1 MEKQKFEAV
10 LTLLVPQVIRLITE
24 HYPYDEVTASRE
36 FYESDVYSSLEQED
50 TKAREQEIRNLILNI
65 SM

>member
-36 FYESDVYSSLEQED
+36 FL
-50 TKAREQEIRNLILNI
+50 
-65 SM
+65 